1 MRTPLS
7 RPFLLV
13 ASAVLCSFSA
23 LSASFSA
30 PSAVRENSAFRT
42 WRLEGG
48 AVRTDATAD
57 DRVWTV
63 GSLLKPFVVKAWA
76 RAHPGGLP
84 PRRRCGAASGC
95 WRPSGHGEL
104 GLARALAV
112 SCNVYF
118 RALAADTPP
127 DILASVLRE
136 EGFAVPVGPS
146 PEAAIGLALEHDAV
160 TIRAATLLSAYV
172 RLTRE
177 PWPFA
182 DDVRREVLAGL
193 RDAATQG
200 TARGLGRRGY
210 WAKTGTVPALDG
222 RALRTSGWAI
232 AVDDAGSAW
241 LGLLEH
247 GTGREAARALGG
259 LLETTRRSAAA
270 DATTATTADEP
281 GVVSV
286 SMLGALRPRAILA
299 RNAGRAPVLGSHGY
313 VGPGGSL
320 RLQPGDRLE
329 PGLWDV
335 TLPGRTF
342 RRRVKGALSCGEG
355 PDGTLRL
362 ALRTSPEEYVAG
374 VLAAELDEANPDMQT
389 ALGAAVLRFLEE
401 GARHADTTV
410 CDQTHCAWFVGR
422 GPRLLWPAPDRP
434 VPARFERGSE
444 GAVERGG
451 PALEPRLW
459 ARIRE
464 TALRPGPA
472 RWTSHCGG
480 APLSAH
486 AVWGNGDR
494 RVWACAR
501 HQGKPAPVWRRQW
514 TGDLLAR
521 AFGATIRNLEVA
533 DTGEVWTLRVL
544 TAAGSRDV
552 GFDETHRLLAR
563 VSGWDSLPSPAT
575 RVVRNGTGFEAEG
588 VGSGHRVGL
597 CLGE

>member
-1 MRTPLS
+1 MHLPSCRVV
-7 RPFLLV
+7 LLV
-13 ASAVLCSFSA
+13 SWGVLSSFSA
-23 LSASFSA
+23 PSASFSA
-30 PSAVRENSAFRT
+30 PSAVKENSGFRT
-42 WRLEGG
+42 WRLDGG
-48 AVRTDATAD
+48 ATAD
-57 DRVWTV
+57 DRAWPV
-63 GSLLKPFVVKAWA
+63 GSLQKPFVAKAWA
-76 RAHPGGLP
+76 RAHPGERP
-84 PRRRCGAASGC
+84 PRRRCDAASGC

-118 RALAADTPP
+118 RALAADTPQ
-127 DILASVLRE
+127 DVLASVLRE
-136 EGFAVPVGPS
+136 EGFVVPVGPS
-146 PEAAIGLALEHDAV
+146 PEAAIGLALDRDAV
-160 TIRAATLLSAYV
+160 TIRAATLLAAYV

-182 DDVRREVLAGL
+182 DDVRGEVLVGL
-193 RDAATQG
+193 RDSAKLG
-200 TARGLGRRGY
+200 TARGLGQRGY

-232 AVDDAGSAW
+232 AVDDAGSAR

-247 GTGREAARALGG
+247 GTGREAATALGR
-259 LLETTRRSAAA
+259 LLETARRPTGP
-270 DATTATTADEP
+270 DAMTADEP

-286 SMLGALRPRAILA
+286 AMLGALRPRAILA
-299 RNAGRAPVLGSHGY
+299 RNAGPAPILGSRGY
-313 VGPGGSL
+313 VGPGASL
-320 RLQPGDRLE
+320 RLQPGDRLG

-342 RRRVKGALSCGEG
+342 RRRVKGALSCGEA

-362 ALRTSPEEYVAG
+362 ALRTSPDEYVAG
-374 VLAAELDEANPDMQT
+374 VLGAELDRESSEMRT
-389 ALGAAVLRFLEE
+389 ALGAAVLRFLDE

-422 GPRLLWPAPDRP
+422 GPRLFWPAPDRP
-434 VPARFERGSE
+434 VPARLERRSE
-444 GAVERGG
+444 GAVDKGG
-451 PALEPRLW
+451 SALEPRLW
-459 ARIRE
+459 ARIQE
-464 TALRPGPA
+464 TALHPGPA

-486 AVWGNGDR
+486 SVWGNGDR
-494 RVWACAR
+494 RVWACPR
-501 HQGKPAPVWRRQW
+501 HQGKPAPVWRRRW

-521 AFGATIRNLEVA
+521 AFGGTIRSLEVVE
-533 DTGEVWTLRVL
+533 TGGVWKLRVL
-544 TAAGSRDV
+544 IAAGSRDV
-552 GFDETHRLLAR
+552 GFDEAHRLLAR

-575 RVVRNGTGFEAEG
+575 HVVRNETGFEAEG